1 MPGMNGGELATKL
14 KELRPDVAVLFLSGY
29 TANLISDQG
38 FLPSSEFLLQ
48 KPFTQWS
55 LLDSRRTALANS
67 SLGALSIHSALW
79 I

>member
-38 FLPSSEFLLQ
+38 FLASSEFLLQ

-55 LLDSRRTALANS
+55 LLDSRRTAPANS